1 MNTIQLDSQGLV
13 PAIAQHDE
21 TGEILM
27 LGYMNEGSLNRTL
40 EGKEVWFY
48 SRSQSDLWHKGE
60 MSGNYLRVKSAYLD
74 CDGDTIL
81 LKVIPDGPVCHTGN
95 GNCFFTDIEEERIF
109 LPFEKGSGVVEELF
123 SVIQD
128 RKNSSLSESYTSKLL
143 NQGVERVA
151 QKVVEEAGEVAI
163 AGVTNKKDELASEVA
178 DLIYHTLVL
187 LASNDL
193 SPEDVWS
200 VLRERRQA

>member
-1 MNTIQLDSQGLV
+1 
-13 PAIAQHDE
+13 
-21 TGEILM
+21 M
-27 LGYMNEGSLNRTL
+27 LGYMNEGSLHRTL
-40 EGKEVWFY
+40 EGEEVWFY

-60 MSGNYLRVKSAYLD
+60 ISGNYLRVKSAYLD

-95 GNCFFTDIEEERIF
+95 DNCFFTPIENERIF
-109 LPFEKGSGVVEELF
+109 VPFEKGSGIMEELF

-128 RKNSSLSESYTSKLL
+128 RKNSPISESYTNKLL
-143 NQGVERVA
+143 DQGVERVA

-163 AGVTNKKDELASEVA
+163 AGVTNKKSELASEMA

-187 LASNDL
+187 MASNNIN
-193 SPEDVWS
+193 PEDVWS
-200 VLRERRQA
+200 VLRDRRQI

>member
-1 MNTIQLDSQGLV
+1 MNTIQLDNQGLV
-13 PAIAQHDE
+13 PAIAQHHD

-27 LGYMNEGSLNRTL
+27 LGYMNEGSLHRTL
-40 EGKEVWFY
+40 EGEEVWFY

-60 MSGNYLRVKSAYLD
+60 ISGNYLRVKSAYLD

-95 GNCFFTDIEEERIF
+95 DNCFFTPIENERIF
-109 LPFEKGSGVVEELF
+109 VPFEKGSGIMEELF

-128 RKNSSLSESYTSKLL
+128 RKNTPRSESYTNKLL
-143 NQGVERVA
+143 GQGVERVA
-151 QKVVEEAGEVAI
+151 QKVVEEAGEGAI
-163 AGVTNKKDELASEVA
+163 AGVTNKKSELASEMA

-187 LASNDL
+187 MASNNIN
-193 SPEDVWS
+193 PEDVWS
-200 VLRERRQA
+200 VLRDRRQI

>member
-1 MNTIQLDSQGLV
+1 MNTIQLDNQGLV
-13 PAIAQHDE
+13 PAIAQHDD

-27 LGYMNEGSLNRTL
+27 LGYMNEGSLHRTL
-40 EGKEVWFY
+40 EGEEVWFY

-60 MSGNYLRVKSAYLD
+60 ISGNYLRVKSAYLD

-81 LKVIPDGPVCHTGN
+81 LKVIPDGPVCHTGKD
-95 GNCFFTDIEEERIF
+95 NCFFTPIENERHF
-109 LPFEKGSGVVEELF
+109 VPFDKGSGIMEELF

-128 RKNSSLSESYTSKLL
+128 RKNSPISESYTNKLL
-143 NQGVERVA
+143 GQGVEKVA

-163 AGVTNKKDELASEVA
+163 AGVTNKKSELASEMA

-187 LASNDL
+187 MASNNIN
-193 SPEDVWS
+193 PEDVWS
-200 VLRERRQA
+200 VLRDRRQV